1 MQRPGG
7 CSDRILCKRP
17 MYKQIRLAFPL
28 QGSALKALK
37 KKNMCEGWHN
47 LGPAANWRRSIGARS
62 SSPFHAC
69 RIPLMDI
76 PGLDRPEYI
85 HPDTCHCFHIGWGK
99 DLAAS
104 SIILLAKKRHWPG
117 RSLDIRL
124 EAAFADY
131 ISFLNARCKSTGVDG
146 FSKQHFKMSSCLGLK
161 GG

>member
-1 MQRPGG
+1 MKVGYN
-7 CSDRILCKRP
+7 CSDKCHLCD
-17 MYKQIRLAFPL
+17 A
-28 QGSALKALK
+28 
-37 KKNMCEGWHN
+37 EGWHN

-146 FSKQHFKMSSCLGLK
+146 FSKQHFKMSSNADWPTTHGGKGHDTALILGWLEDFLSRS
-161 GG
+161 